1 VGQRDS
7 TTEDLRCNRRL
18 EMAVAQKNA
27 GGGGTPRQDS
37 TARTGGLTRM
47 ATARTGGLTRMA
59 AAGLRYG
66 KKEKLTRLIMPGPP
80 VHSG

>member
-1 VGQRDS
+1 
-7 TTEDLRCNRRL
+7 
-18 EMAVAQKNA
+18 MAVAQKSA

-37 TARTGGLTRM
+37 TARI
-47 ATARTGGLTRMA
+47 GGLTRMA

-66 KKEKLTRLIMPGPP
+66 KEKELTRLTRLIMPGPP